1 MSVAGDFGK
10 LLRTERKR
18 VGLSQ
23 EALAKRVGVA
33 RTSITN
39 LEQGTQS
46 VGLELLLELSSA
58 LGIEPSTL
66 LPRKPAGSA
75 QAPLP
80 KTAEGLR
87 EDEKEWVL
95 RVITKGRA
103 LEEEK

>member
-1 MSVAGDFGK
+1 MSVATEFGK

-58 LGIEPSTL
+58 LGIEPNAL
-66 LPRKPAGSA
+66 LPRTSTASTRPA
-75 QAPLP
+75 LP
-80 KTAEGLR
+80 KPAEGLP

-95 RVITKGRA
+95 RVIAKGRTS
-103 LEEEK
+103 EEDK

>member
-1 MSVAGDFGK
+1 M
-10 LLRTERKR
+10 ERKR

-58 LGIEPSTL
+58 LGIEPATL
-66 LPRKPAGSA
+66 LPRPPAAAAHVS
-75 QAPLP
+75 LP
-80 KTAEGLR
+80 KRAEGLP
-87 EDEKEWVL
+87 EHEKEWVL
-95 RVITKGRA
+95 RVLAKGQR
-103 LEEEK
+103 LEEEN

>member
-1 MSVAGDFGK
+1 MSVAIEFGK
-10 LLRTERKR
+10 LLRSERKR

-46 VGLELLLELSSA
+46 VGLELLLDLSSA
-58 LGIEPSTL
+58 LGVEPAVL
-66 LPRKPAGSA
+66 LPRILGKA
-75 QAPLP
+75 QLP
-80 KTAEGLR
+80 KRAEALP
-87 EDEKEWVL
+87 EDEKAWVL

-103 LEEEK
+103 FGG